1 MLFFAVLLMLA
12 IVLFACIMNASKSYN
27 VSVIM
32 RGVKNCIKILV
43 RVYDMQYSIHCAE
56 SCA

>member
-1 MLFFAVLLMLA
+1 MFFFAVLLMLA
-12 IVLFACIMNASKSYN
+12 IVLFACIMNAYKSYN

-32 RGVKNCIKILV
+32 HGVKNCIKILV
-43 RVYDMQYSIHCAE
+43 RVHDMQYSIHCAE